1 MSGKIH
7 ERLAP
12 IDRTL
17 VLRFLEH
24 REESAFR
31 KLYRRHTPRLYRL
44 ALRLPVLAAADAE
57 EAVQEV
63 WIRAVERLHT
73 FEWRSSFTT
82 WLTGIAINVFRERER
97 SDRSAGRVFRPD
109 GPACA
114 STADPPS
121 TAGSPDRRIELERAI
136 AALPPGYRRVF
147 VLHDIEGYTHPQIAE
162 ALGIEE
168 GTSKSQLSRAR
179 QALRELLQSERRDWA
194 ARLEEREP

>member
-12 IDRTL
+12 IDRAL

-121 TAGSPDRRIELERAI
+121 TARSPDRRIELERAI